1 MIKKADCCCT
11 SWKDIVKQLWETY
24 QEFIRVVRFNGKDY
38 YPDGNGRIDIP
49 VNIGGAIYLT
59 DMDTYW
65 NLTLVESKTAE
76 LIDHGNY
83 WTLEVM

>member
-1 MIKKADCCCT
+1 MIKKTDCCCT

-38 YPDGNGRIDIP
+38 YTDGNGRIDIP

-65 NLTLVESKTAE
+65 NLTLVESKTSE